1 MFELTKQ
8 QEMLRTMVREF
19 ADTELAPKALEL
31 DRKGEFPRD
40 LVKKLGDQGLIGMA
54 ASKELGAAGMGYLA
68 GTLAIEE
75 LGRVYPSLAF
85 LLEVSQAPIY
95 AIEHFGTEEQK
106 KQYLPGVIKGDA
118 IMSIAATE
126 ATGGSVLAKPATEA
140 VADGDEFVING
151 RKVYIT
157 NGGVADHCVLL
168 TKTGEKTSTFIV
180 DKDNPGFVVSRRQ
193 EMTGFKSVNVSEISF
208 NDCRVPKKDLIG
220 KEGSGLGV
228 AMTAFIVN
236 RPAIGAIGLGIARGA
251 FEIAVK
257 YAKER
262 ILNGRPISTIQA
274 IQFMLVDME
283 TQIDA
288 AKWLIYY
295 PCAAMDQGA
304 DPRTL
309 GKHSARA
316 KVVGAQVALDVT
328 QQAMQILGG
337 YGISP
342 EYHLPRLLNDALQ
355 LFPAEGTSQVMK
367 VIQAGEI
374 VR

>member
-8 QEMLRTMVREF
+8 QEMLREMVREF
-19 ADTELAPKALEL
+19 AETELAPKALEL
-31 DRKGEFPRD
+31 DRKGEYPRD
-40 LVKKLGDQGLIGMA
+40 LVKKLGEQGLIGMA
-54 ASKELGAAGMGYLA
+54 ASKDLGASGMGYLA
-68 GTLAIEE
+68 GTIAIEE

-95 AIEHFGTEEQK
+95 AIEHYGTEEQK
-106 KQYLPGVIKGDA
+106 QKYLPAVIKGDK

-140 VADGDEFVING
+140 VADGDGYIING

-157 NGGVADHCVLL
+157 NGGVADHCVVLA
-168 TKTGEKTSTFIV
+168 KTGEKTSTFIV

-193 EMTGFKSVNVSEISF
+193 EMTGFKAVDVSEISF
-208 NDCRVPKKDLIG
+208 NDCRVSKDALIG
-220 KEGSGLGV
+220 QEGAGLGV
-228 AMTAFIVN
+228 AMNAFSVN

-262 ILNGRPISTIQA
+262 ILNGKPITAIQA

-295 PCAAMDQGA
+295 PCAILDQGGNPQA
-304 DPRTL
+304 I
-309 GKHSARA
+309 GKHAARA
-316 KVVGAQVALDVT
+316 KVVGAQAALDVT

-337 YGISP
+337 YGVSP
-342 EYHLPRLLNDALQ
+342 EYHLPRLLNDAVE

-367 VIQAGEI
+367 VIQAGAI
-374 VR
+374 IR